1 MLFRNQILIFFFKS
15 YLNVYNICEMKW
27 REKQRY
33 QNKIKRVISFLFI
46 VGILLTIACL
56 KRWLSADLH
65 IYWINMDN
73 AIDRRQTMIK
83 HLEGVNHPETRIP
96 AVGINYVKQHWDQI
110 KHEGVTGYDPLPTT
124 NSWLN
129 HVKHDKYM
137 YVEFAVTL
145 SHIRAI
151 RQAYKDGYQYA
162 LILEDDARIT
172 NTFLSEWRHFIQ
184 MAPVGWHMLNLYT
197 TNMKSV
203 MHLNALKDPFVK
215 WKAYFWG
222 ATAYILN
229 REGIIQILDT
239 FEKKMFTEK
248 MVVVDEI
255 IATMAGKTYQCT
267 HPLIT
272 ISGAISTQQVS
283 IKNLMDKT
291 FGTRINKLL
300 RAKRFSDELY
310 SSSSYKTLIVSE
322 TCSWHAS
329 KAVCGPD
336 LVSDY
341 DYVLFKNNALTLDG
355 FAWQT
360 FVQFMTN
367 FTIIGAFPVSDES
380 FNSRTWQSSR
390 PTSVFDFRT
399 WIAIKNYG
407 AFANFRPIPF
417 DVIPKTFALVNASFL
432 EWYLSKNKLEP
443 EDWCGAAFQWAGK
456 HSCAMIPL
464 AVDQRSD
471 IFVSKRP
478 TSNTKTIMPA
488 VLKYSYKFTNT
499 KLMSHYWRQVK
510 NGNEYPDF
518 SFYNKCNMIIAAG
531 MPRTGST
538 WFYTM
543 IRAIIL
549 AFGRKIAFSSY
560 WKAPERLKYSPG
572 RTQNFYNRENVAW
585 ANYGPNDFFIYKSH
599 EFKPD
604 LANRCENTL
613 IFTSNRYIDKIALS
627 KLNAVWLSDPL
638 AAIKGT
644 RQDVITF
651 HKWKAHGAIVYNY
664 DTAIINK
671 TETLLSLEQNIAKKF
686 GILTQPNNIDL
697 MKMLHQEA
705 NPQIRG
711 SSKWKLSNIT
721 YEVMVG
727 KLLFGDC
734 HLYSPNPTSNIHN
747 MLDWAVNVRADS
759 LLPVPNDHKPMM
771 IEFIGKDQNYTEI
784 SLVKPRIIWLV
795 NEIIIPDGELVKQFK
810 LLDETLRPG
819 DFVFFEKMIN
829 KTNFLGSKDELI
841 LRASAHYNKN
851 SFWNFS

>member
-1 MLFRNQILIFFFKS
+1 
-15 YLNVYNICEMKW
+15 MKW
-27 REKQRY
+27 RDRQMY
-33 QNKIKRVISFLFI
+33 QTRTTRVISFFFV
-46 VGILLTIACL
+46 VGSVVTCLNYLL
-56 KRWLSADLH
+56 LSDLH

-73 AIDRRQTMIK
+73 AVDRRQSMIK
-83 HLEGVNHPETRIP
+83 HLKKINIGETRIP

-129 HVKHDKYM
+129 HVKHHKYM

-145 SHIRAI
+145 SHMRAI

-172 NTFLSEWRHFIQ
+172 NTFLSEWKHFIQ
-184 MAPVGWHMLNLYT
+184 MAPVKWHMLNLYT
-197 TNMKSV
+197 TNLKSI
-203 MHLNALKDPFVK
+203 MHLNELKDPFVT
-215 WKAYFWG
+215 WKPYFWG

-255 IATMAGKTYQCT
+255 VATMAGKTYQCT

-283 IKNLMDKT
+283 DKNLMDKS
-291 FGTRINKLL
+291 FGKRVNKLL
-300 RAKRFSDELY
+300 RVKRYSDELY
-310 SSSSYKTLIVSE
+310 PSNSYKTLIVNE

-329 KAVCGPD
+329 KAVCGSD
-336 LVSDY
+336 VVSDY
-341 DYVLFKNNALTLDG
+341 DYVLFKDNALTLDG

-399 WIAIKNYG
+399 WIASGNYG

-432 EWYLSKNKLEP
+432 EWYLSKKKLDTE
-443 EDWCGAAFQWAGK
+443 EWCGDAFQWVGQ

-464 AVDQRSD
+464 AVDQRSQLPG
-471 IFVSKRP
+471 FKM
-478 TSNTKTIMPA
+478 SNTHTKYTHTRLPF
-488 VLKYSYKFTNT
+488 VLKYSYKFSNT
-499 KLMSHYWRQVK
+499 ALLSHYWRQVSDR
-510 NGNEYPDF
+510 NEYPDF
-518 SFYNKCNMIIAAG
+518 SFYTKCNMIIAAG

-538 WFYTM
+538 WFYKM
-543 IRAIIL
+543 IIDIIL
-549 AFGRKIAFSSY
+549 DGFDRKIAFKSY
-560 WKAPERLKYSPG
+560 WKAPERLNYSSN
-572 RTQNFYNRENVAW
+572 RTRRFYSLENTAW

-599 EFKPD
+599 EFVPE
-604 LANRCENTL
+604 LVNRCENTL
-613 IFTSNRYIDKIALS
+613 IVTSNRYIDKVALS
-627 KLNAVWLSDPL
+627 KLNAGWLSDPL
-638 AAIKGT
+638 AAIKGSLH
-644 RQDVITF
+644 DIKTF
-651 HKWKAHGAIVYNY
+651 NKWKSHGAIVYNY

-671 TETLLSLEQNIAKKF
+671 TETLLSLEQNIAATF
-686 GILTQPNNIDL
+686 DIQRQPNNNDL
-697 MKMLHQEA
+697 IQRLDQEA

-711 SSKWKLSNIT
+711 SSTWKLSNIT
-721 YEVMVG
+721 YDVMVAQ
-727 KLLFGDC
+727 LLFGNSN
-734 HLYSPNPTSNIHN
+734 LYSPNPTSKIHN
-747 MLDWAVNVRADS
+747 MFVWTANVRTEL
-759 LLPVPNDHKPMM
+759 LLPVHKEPKPMM
-771 IEFIGKDQNYTEI
+771 IDFIGKDQNYIEI
-784 SLVKPRIIWLV
+784 SLDMPRIIWLV
-795 NEIIIPDGELVKQFK
+795 SEITISPAELTKQFK

-819 DFVFFEKMIN
+819 DFVLFEKMI
-829 KTNFLGSKDELI
+829 KRTTFSGSKDELI
-841 LRASAHYNKN
+841 LRMSAHYNNN
-851 SFWNFS
+851 SFWNLP